1 MLISPANELPPSNVS
16 RLLVDVFPMNP
27 PTNIL
32 SFALIFIVV
41 LQTTLSKERSLP
53 DVQVAAKAPTA
64 ISPTFVSTLIVPPM
78 VKFLGAAITSSE
90 KAKLL
95 MTINAAVARIV
106 VTDLSF
112 AVPCSV
118 RFSDRERQL
127 MVVAINGIGS
137 SFIVVG
143 RPHA

>member
-1 MLISPANELPPSNVS
+1 
-16 RLLVDVFPMNP
+16 
-27 PTNIL
+27 
-32 SFALIFIVV
+32 
-41 LQTTLSKERSLP
+41 
-53 DVQVAAKAPTA
+53 
-64 ISPTFVSTLIVPPM
+64 
-78 VKFLGAAITSSE
+78 
-90 KAKLL
+90 

-143 RPHA
+143 ALTREAVNTCSREINIASKSYLHT